1 MEKPGVSV
9 YTYIKRNDK
18 FLFFAWYLLII
29 IVSSIPHLP
38 TPKIKAFD
46 STVRLDY
53 FIHFLEYFILSF
65 LFMLWRISKNS
76 KPKFMML
83 LLYGVIGMG
92 AAFLGEVYQKLIP
105 GRTFNLVDGI
115 YNCLGFTAGILFICL
130 VKKAVRSGNQE
141 LRNQAL
147 A

>member
-1 MEKPGVSV
+1 VSI

-38 TPKIKAFD
+38 TPKIKVFD

-53 FIHFLEYFILSF
+53 FIHFLEYFILSI

-76 KPKFMML
+76 NLKSRML

-92 AAFLGEVYQKLIP
+92 AAFLGELYQKLIP
-105 GRTFNLVDGI
+105 ERTFNLVDVI
-115 YNCLGFTAGILFICL
+115 YNFLGFTVGILFICL
-130 VKKAVRSGNQE
+130 INKAVRSGSKE
-141 LRNQAL
+141 VRNQVTA
-147 A
+147 